1 MWRILFFF
9 MGVPMMIMSL
19 FEAVDV
25 LPYASSYDV
34 MVDGKTIEMTV
45 DQQEELKN
53 KVESLFANCHTM
65 PAFGVVTPEIF
76 EEQTKDGIF
85 ISIKFNQVYS
95 VNELPFN
102 ELVFRVEKD
111 SYGFNLFRGMNGV
124 FQGRCIYLS
133 IVDGNMNDLY
143 DYLSSIVP
151 STEVPKVEENVT
163 EKKQEGE
170 EVLETENIEEKIS
183 D

>member
-1 MWRILFFF
+1 
-9 MGVPMMIMSL
+9 MIMSL

-25 LPYASSYDV
+25 LPYAVNYDV
-34 MVDGKTIEMTV
+34 MVDGKTIEMTI
-45 DQQEELKN
+45 DQKEELEK

-76 EEQTKDGIF
+76 EEQTKDGVF
-85 ISIKFNQVYS
+85 VSIKFDDVYS
-95 VNELPFN
+95 INELPFD
-102 ELVFRVEKD
+102 ELVFCVEKD

-143 DYLSSIVP
+143 DYLSTMAP
-151 STEVPKVEENVT
+151 SVETLSVEESVT
-163 EKKQEGE
+163 EETAEHE
-170 EVLETENIEEKIS
+170 EVSGTENIEEKIS